1 MKKPTVL
8 FLLILIL
15 AAIAASLILWR
26 FFIYKSPSPSVP
38 APTITPIPTPTKI
51 ILPTPTFPIKEGIG
65 ESPTD
70 ILESLK
76 ERFPLLEFLPYET
89 NDFSA
94 DYIAPLHLQVKIKN
108 ATFSAQIKQ
117 NVLSWIESKK
127 VDPLTHKIDWVILEP

>member
-1 MKKPTVL
+1 MKKPSVL

-26 FFIYKSPSPSVP
+26 FFIYKSPHPSVP
-38 APTITPIPTPTKI
+38 PPTITPIPTPTKI
-51 ILPTPTFPIKEGIG
+51 ILPTPTLPVKEGIG
-65 ESPTD
+65 ESPID

-76 ERFPLLEFLPYET
+76 ERFPLVEFLPYET

-94 DYIAPLHLQVKIKN
+94 DYIAPFYLQVKIKN

-117 NVLSWIESKK
+117 EVLDWIKSKG
-127 VDPLTHKIDWVILEP
+127 VNPNTHKIDWITPEL